1 MRERIGARRLHIR
14 IGVQVSAD
22 VKGERGIAAALPTGL
37 VDCKSGSTPEP
48 LTAGLSERYVE
59 VDKNACGR
67 ASFQPNA

>member
-1 MRERIGARRLHIR
+1 MRERIGARR
-14 IGVQVSAD
+14 
-22 VKGERGIAAALPTGL
+22 
-37 VDCKSGSTPEP
+37 